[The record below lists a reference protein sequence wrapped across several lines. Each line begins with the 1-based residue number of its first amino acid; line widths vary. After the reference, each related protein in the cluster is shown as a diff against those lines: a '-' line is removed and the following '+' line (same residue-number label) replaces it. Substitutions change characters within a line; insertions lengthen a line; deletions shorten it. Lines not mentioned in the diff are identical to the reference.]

1 MACKCEAQNIKQ
13 SFKSADFVFIGDIK
27 SVTETPSG
35 FKTLQNFISNVKIEK
50 VFKSENYDGFYVD
63 QATLFT
69 SQIRSCDYPFNK
81 KGRYLIFGYIDSD
94 TGFIYSEHCL
104 ATKEISFVTQE
115 DFKLLET
122 LNADFTQEL
131 KVKNAKPQELIELL
145 DELNTPNRKI
155 NTLDRELSIS
165 QSENRNLKIVII
177 VISMVFILVFIFLI
191 LKRKKK

>member
-1 MACKCEAQNIKQ
+1 MLACKCEAQNIKQ
-13 SFKSADFVFIGDIK
+13 SFKSADFVFIGNIQ

-81 KGRYLIFGYIDSD
+81 GRYLIFGYIDSD

-115 DFKLLET
+115 DFKLLEK

-131 KVKNAKPQELIELL
+131 KVKNTKPQELIELL
-145 DELNTPNRKI
+145 EERNTPNRKI
-155 NTLDRELSIS
+155 NTLDRELSIL
-165 QSENRNLKIVII
+165 QSENRNLKILII
-177 VISMVFILVFIFLI
+177 GISIVFILVFVFFI
-191 LKRKKK
+191 LKKKK